1 MPGKARRVAARQSQ
15 LNRKRRKQ
23 QRGPSG
29 TPPVVAAQVQ
39 VDDPPDPPSDEVAAQ
54 PEQTSVPARAS
65 MRATPAAAQPAPAS
79 PLRSGRVRGERP
91 DAYNYVGPEIRR
103 ILAMAGV
110 VVVALVVLGV
120 LL

>member
-15 LNRKRRKQ
+15 LNRRRRKQ

-29 TPPVVAAQVQ
+29 TPPVVADQVQ
-39 VDDPPDPPSDEVAAQ
+39 VDDPPSGEVAVQ
-54 PEQTSVPARAS
+54 PKQTAAPAPAPA
-65 MRATPAAAQPAPAS
+65 RATPAAAQPGLAS
-79 PLRSGRVRGERP
+79 PLRSARVRGERP

-110 VVVALVVLGV
+110 VLVALVVLGV

>member
-1 MPGKARRVAARQSQ
+1 MPGKARRVASRQSQ
-15 LNRKRRKQ
+15 LNRRRRKQ

-39 VDDPPDPPSDEVAAQ
+39 VDDQPSDEDAVEPKRTAA
-54 PEQTSVPARAS
+54 PAPAS
-65 MRATPAAAQPAPAS
+65 MRATPAAAQPGAAIAPRFS
-79 PLRSGRVRGERP
+79 RIRGERP

>member
-39 VDDPPDPPSDEVAAQ
+39 VDDPPSDEVAAQ

-110 VVVALVVLGV
+110 VVVALVILGV

>member
-15 LNRKRRKQ
+15 LNRRRRKQ

-39 VDDPPDPPSDEVAAQ
+39 VDDPPSDEVAVQ
-54 PEQTSVPARAS
+54 SEQTAAPARAP
-65 MRATPAAAQPAPAS
+65 MRTTPAAAQPASAS

-91 DAYNYVGPEIRR
+91 DAYNYVGQEIRR

>member
-15 LNRKRRKQ
+15 LNRRRKKQ

-29 TPPVVAAQVQ
+29 SPPMAPAQVQ
-39 VDDPPDPPSDEVAAQ
+39 VDDRPSGEVAVQ
-54 PEQTSVPARAS
+54 PEQTEA
-65 MRATPAAAQPAPAS
+65 PAPAS
-79 PLRSGRVRGERP
+79 IRPSPVAAQQAPANPLRAARGRGERP
-91 DAYNYVGPEIRR
+91 DAYSYVGPEVRR

-110 VVVALVVLGV
+110 VVFALVILWV

>member
-15 LNRKRRKQ
+15 LNRRRKKQ

-29 TPPVVAAQVQ
+29 TPPVVPAQVE
-39 VDDPPDPPSDEVAAQ
+39 VVEGPSDEVAAQ
-54 PEQTSVPARAS
+54 PQA
-65 MRATPAAAQPAPAS
+65 PAAPAPAS
-79 PLRSGRVRGERP
+79 RRASPVAAQPVLVSQPRSARVRGERP

-103 ILAMAGV
+103 ILAMAS
-110 VVVALVVLGV
+110 VVVAALIVLGV

>member
-29 TPPVVAAQVQ
+29 TPPVVPAQVQ
-39 VDDPPDPPSDEVAAQ
+39 VDDRPSDEVAAQ
-54 PEQTSVPARAS
+54 PEQPQHS
-65 MRATPAAAQPAPAS
+65 AAPAPAS
-79 PLRSGRVRGERP
+79 RRASPVAPQSGPISQPRSARVRGERP
-91 DAYNYVGPEIRR
+91 DAYNYVGAEVRR

>member
-29 TPPVVAAQVQ
+29 TPPAVAAQVQ
-39 VDDPPDPPSDEVAAQ
+39 VDDQPSDEVAAQ

-65 MRATPAAAQPAPAS
+65 MRATPVAAQPAPAS

-110 VVVALVVLGV
+110 VVVALVILGV

>member
-15 LNRKRRKQ
+15 LNRRRRKQ

-39 VDDPPDPPSDEVAAQ
+39 VDDPPSDEAAVQSKQPAAPASASMRFTPVAAQ
-54 PEQTSVPARAS
+54 AGP
-65 MRATPAAAQPAPAS
+65 ATPPRFA
-79 PLRSGRVRGERP
+79 RVRGERP
-91 DAYNYVGPEIRR
+91 DAYSYVGTEIRR

-110 VVVALVVLGV
+110 VLVILVVLGV

>member
-15 LNRKRRKQ
+15 LNRRRKKQ

-29 TPPVVAAQVQ
+29 TPPVVPAQVQ
-39 VDDPPDPPSDEVAAQ
+39 VDDRTSDEVAAQ
-54 PEQTSVPARAS
+54 PEQPQQ
-65 MRATPAAAQPAPAS
+65 PAAPAPAS
-79 PLRSGRVRGERP
+79 RRTSPVAPQPGPASQLRSARVRGERP

-103 ILAMAGV
+103 ILAMASV
-110 VVVALVVLGV
+110 VVAALVVLGV

>member
-15 LNRKRRKQ
+15 LNRRRKKQ

-29 TPPVVAAQVQ
+29 TPLAVPAQVL
-39 VDDPPDPPSDEVAAQ
+39 VNDGPSDEVAVQ
-54 PEQTSVPARAS
+54 PKETEA
-65 MRATPAAAQPAPAS
+65 PAPVSRRAPS
-79 PLRSGRVRGERP
+79 VAAPPGPAGQPRSARIRGERP

-110 VVVALVVLGV
+110 VMVALAVLGV